1 MAKLRIP
8 YGLPLTRHKNQSLDS
23 TDYNIEA
30 SPESRCLVT
39 RFMKLTK
46 FEFVVQKLH
55 TDEKLLGV
63 ISSLFLSSCKICTLV
78 RVSMN
83 TLDPC
88 RVARD
93 GLVGMTDQHG
103 ISSFPSQL
111 AVWRPRFF
119 RLCLP
124 PKHLLPKHIILFSRS
139 SSAMAALL
147 LSRDS
152 LFLSYAPSMPAP
164 SPLASRIDCWQM
176 LLDIDFLLHQV
187 SRHSFF
193 S

>member
-1 MAKLRIP
+1 MAKSRIP

-23 TDYNIEA
+23 TDCNIEA
-30 SPESRCLVT
+30 SPKPRCLVT
-39 RFMKLTK
+39 PFMELTK
-46 FEFVVQKLH
+46 FQYVVQKLH
-55 TDEKLLGV
+55 ADEKVLGV
-63 ISSLFLSSCKICTLV
+63 ISSLILSLCEICTLV
-78 RVSMN
+78 RVSTN
-83 TLDPC
+83 TQDPC

-93 GLVGMTDQHG
+93 GLVGLTDQHG
-103 ISSFPSQL
+103 ISNFPSQL
-111 AVWRPRFF
+111 ALWRSRFF

-124 PKHLLPKHIILFSRS
+124 PKHIILFSRS

-164 SPLASRIDCWQM
+164 CPFASRSNCWQK
-176 LLDIDFLLHQV
+176 LLDVDFLLHQV
-187 SRHSFF
+187 SWHSFF